1 MIQCSAYN
9 QTITVEPDGALLT
22 SYTRTGQDV
31 LMPRQQLDGSWRG
44 GCHVCMPNFGSGGE
58 SGLAQHGFGRT
69 STWQVSQQTD
79 SGLVL
84 TLQASEGS
92 YHGLACSITYQL
104 APTGLAMV
112 LTATNGAHA
121 PVRLAPGWHPYFAL
135 PAGSD
140 GGFTLDGSP
149 YNAVEY
155 AEAQF
160 IRTTGQLALS
170 CGDNNY
176 TLVLSNL
183 TTVALWSAHPSRYIC
198 VEPTL
203 AGNSFTDEPTAPA
216 RELLAPGHT
225 TEYRLDI
232 QL

>member
-1 MIQCSAYN
+1 
-9 QTITVEPDGALLT
+9 
-22 SYTRTGQDV
+22 
-31 LMPRQQLDGSWRG
+31 
-44 GCHVCMPNFGSGGE
+44 
-58 SGLAQHGFGRT
+58 
-69 STWQVSQQTD
+69 
-79 SGLVL
+79 
-84 TLQASEGS
+84 
-92 YHGLACSITYQL
+92 
-104 APTGLAMV
+104 
-112 LTATNGAHA
+112 
-121 PVRLAPGWHPYFAL
+121 L

-176 TLVLSNL
+176 TLVSSNL
-183 TTVALWSAHPSRYIC
+183 TTVALWSAHPGRYIC

>member
-1 MIQCSAYN
+1 MN
-9 QTITVEPDGALLT
+9 
-22 SYTRTGQDV
+22 
-31 LMPRQQLDGSWRG
+31 RG
-44 GCHVCMPNFGSGGE
+44 LIGGSGRWVKGT
-58 SGLAQHGFGRT
+58 G
-69 STWQVSQQTD
+69 
-79 SGLVL
+79 
-84 TLQASEGS
+84 GS
-92 YHGLACSITYQL
+92 YPGLACRNPYQP

-140 GGFTLDGSP
+140 GSFTLDGSP

-176 TLVLSNL
+176 TLVSSNL

-225 TEYRLDI
+225 AEYRLDI

>member
-1 MIQCSAYN
+1 MIQCNAHN
-9 QTITVEPDGALLT
+9 QTITVDPDGALLT
-22 SYTRTGQDV
+22 SYTRAGQDV

-44 GCHVCMPNFGSGGE
+44 GCHVCMPNFGPGGE

-79 SGLVL
+79 SMVAL
-84 TLQASEGS
+84 TLQVDEGG
-92 YHGLACSITYQL
+92 YRGLTFTITYQL

-112 LTATNGAHA
+112 LTATNDADA

-135 PAGSD
+135 PTGSD
-140 GGFTLDGSP
+140 GSFTLDGSP

-160 IRTTGQLALS
+160 IRTSGQLALT

-176 TLVLSNL
+176 TLVSSNL
-183 TTVALWSAHPSRYIC
+183 TTVALWSAHPGRYIC
-198 VEPTL
+198 VEPTS
-203 AGNSFTDEPTAPA
+203 AGNSFADEPTAPA

-225 TEYRLDI
+225 AEFRLDI